1 MSQNNSHPDD
11 DATLVYRTGDIIFE
25 VGDIGTESYEI
36 IQGEVSVIIGYGP
49 MPLRKQ
55 ACLLDTG
62 SFFGSM
68 ALSSESRAR
77 TATCIAAGQG
87 PTVLQ
92 IVARVPIKIAVPS
105 LASLLVAK
113 EQRPPKK
120 SENKKYKHGDFV
132 LEQGDSAD
140 NTYYVLVTGCLNVIV
155 DSKIVGTIMQTGE
168 VFGESCCCALA
179 EDKVRTASVRVKSL
193 SGAIVS
199 VWQYDP
205 KNDPG
210 LSSML
215 HRRRKEILKK
225 NHLREFNCQ
234 TERSKSS
241 SSMLLNLRSSIAT
254 ARPSTLKSNKTND
267 DASPS
272 PTKWNF
278 LRNKFSKA
286 GKQGA
291 KKEPSSKWNVLR
303 RMVVQ
308 SGTSSRLMHSCTS
321 LNDLTDSAKT
331 NLLDQQAAETGKAVL
346 AVRERKKQDL
356 QLEHKKE
363 RQRKERDDK
372 KMEEEQEQKRKEKE
386 KKTIDHQGSEKQM
399 NIVRLDLPAVVEPR
413 RDAVHE
419 QVKTDEGRF
428 IVDAKEQERMWEEI
442 IQRKAMGE
450 KNVSIVAKHPTK
462 TKPQKKQKKHPQKAF
477 VPVVPKKQPKSIV
490 VTKRKKKKKIPDQV
504 KVEAKAV
511 KRTKKKHVPVVREEI
526 VEKIVV
532 EKIEAMPMVT
542 VTAMVQVHEV
552 KEVEEPRTLR
562 LSVTAADVKRS
573 IEAYRKAIH
582 QRSENILNMQYTKRQ
597 GGAISPTSTSTASTS
612 TVHKIGMLEIQEIHV
627 PPVKE

>member
-1 MSQNNSHPDD
+1 MSQNDSHPDD

-25 VGDIGTESYEI
+25 VGDIGTESYQI
-36 IQGEVSVIIGYGP
+36 VQGEVRVIIGYGP
-49 MPLRKQ
+49 MPFRKQ
-55 ACLLDTG
+55 ACVLETG

-68 ALSSESRAR
+68 ALSSESRVR
-77 TATCIAAGQG
+77 TATCIAGQG
-87 PTVLQ
+87 STVLQ
-92 IVARVPIKIAVPS
+92 IVTRVPIKIAVPS

-113 EQRPPKK
+113 EQRHAAKK
-120 SENKKYKHGDFV
+120 PEEKKYKHGDFV

-267 DASPS
+267 ASPS

-278 LRNKFSKA
+278 LRNKFSKSD
-286 GKQGA
+286 KQGA
-291 KKEPSSKWNVLR
+291 KEEPSSKWNVLR

-308 SGTSSRLMHSCTS
+308 SGTSSRLIHSCTS

-386 KKTIDHQGSEKQM
+386 KKTIDHQGSENQM
-399 NIVRLDLPAVVEPR
+399 NIVRLDLPAVVKPR

-450 KNVSIVAKHPTK
+450 KNVSIVAKPPTK

-504 KVEAKAV
+504 KVEAEAV
-511 KRTKKKHVPVVREEI
+511 KRTKKKHLPVIREEI
-526 VEKIVV
+526 VEKIVG

-542 VTAMVQVHEV
+542 AMVHEV

-582 QRSENILNMQYTKRQ
+582 QRSESILNMQYTKRQ

-612 TVHKIGMLEIQEIHV
+612 TVHKIGMLEIH
-627 PPVKE
+627 VKE

>member
-25 VGDIGTESYEI
+25 VGDIGTESYQI
-36 IQGEVSVIIGYGP
+36 VQGEVRVVIGFGP
-49 MPLRKQ
+49 MPFRKQ
-55 ACLLDTG
+55 ACVLFSG

-179 EDKVRTASVRVKSL
+179 EDKVRTASVKVKSL

-199 VWQYDP
+199 VWQYDAAS
-205 KNDPG
+205 NSV
-210 LSSML
+210 SSML
-215 HRRRKEILKK
+215 HRRRKEILNK

-267 DASPS
+267 ASPS

-278 LRNKFSKA
+278 LRNKFSKS

-291 KKEPSSKWNVLR
+291 KKDSLRHVEQKSSSKWNVLR

-372 KMEEEQEQKRKEKE
+372 KMEKEQEQKRKEKE
-386 KKTIDHQGSEKQM
+386 KKTIDHQGSENQM

-450 KNVSIVAKHPTK
+450 KNVVAKPPTK
-462 TKPQKKQKKHPQKAF
+462 IKPQKKQKKHPQKAF

-504 KVEAKAV
+504 KVEAEAV
-511 KRTKKKHVPVVREEI
+511 KRTKKKHLPVIREEI

-542 VTAMVQVHEV
+542 AMVHEV

-597 GGAISPTSTSTASTS
+597 GGAISP
-612 TVHKIGMLEIQEIHV
+612 KIGMLEIHDM
-627 PPVKE
+627 

>member
-1 MSQNNSHPDD
+1 LIVKQNDPAN
-11 DATLVYRTGDIIFE
+11 
-25 VGDIGTESYEI
+25 
-36 IQGEVSVIIGYGP
+36 
-49 MPLRKQ
+49 
-55 ACLLDTG
+55 
-62 SFFGSM
+62 
-68 ALSSESRAR
+68 
-77 TATCIAAGQG
+77 
-87 PTVLQ
+87 
-92 IVARVPIKIAVPS
+92 
-105 LASLLVAK
+105 
-113 EQRPPKK
+113 
-120 SENKKYKHGDFV
+120 
-132 LEQGDSAD
+132 
-140 NTYYVLVTGCLNVIV
+140 NTYYVLVRGCLDVII
-155 DSKIVGTIMQTGE
+155 DTKTVGTMTESGT
-168 VFGESCCCALA
+168 VFGESCVALS
-179 EDKVRTASVRVKSL
+179 EDNNMRTASVKVKSK
-193 SGAIVS
+193 SGATVLS
-199 VWQYDP
+199 MTYDAR
-205 KNDPG
+205 DAG

-267 DASPS
+267 ASPS
-272 PTKWNF
+272 PTKWSF
-278 LRNKFSKA
+278 LRNKFSKS

-291 KKEPSSKWNVLR
+291 KKDSLRHVEQKSSSKWNVLR

-308 SGTSSRLMHSCTS
+308 PGTSTRLVHSSTSRD
-321 LNDLTDSAKT
+321 DLTDTAKT
-331 NLLDQQAAETGKAVL
+331 NLLDQEAAETGKEVL
-346 AVRERKKQDL
+346 AGRDRKKQEE

-363 RQRKERDDK
+363 RQRKKRQDK
-372 KMEEEQEQKRKEKE
+372 KKEEKEEQEQKEKEKE
-386 KKTIDHQGSEKQM
+386 KETIDHQGSENQM

-450 KNVSIVAKHPTK
+450 KNVVLAKPPTK
-462 TKPQKKQKKHPQKAF
+462 IKPQKKQKKHPQKAF
-477 VPVVPKKQPKSIV
+477 VPVVPKRETKSIV
-490 VTKRKKKKKIPDQV
+490 VTKRKKKKKIPVQV
-504 KVEAKAV
+504 KVEAEAV
-511 KRTKKKHVPVVREEI
+511 KRTKRSKEPKKEEI

-542 VTAMVQVHEV
+542 AMVHEV

-627 PPVKE
+627 PPVKEYR